1 MTRSNKPV
9 FSLSIFLM
17 IFGILFSCTVLPI
30 REFNVYKETF
40 DKVRLA
46 GEEILLD
53 YGSVST
59 QIYALEQQ
67 VAENEKIT
75 VEKVNA
81 QRELTFDIAKKAA
94 ETVDT
99 DHILV
104 RMRAWA
110 IIALYNEVLTGLA
123 EGKSASEVAGT
134 IDSLMNNL
142 TGFPAAEITDIAAD
156 IVPYVGALKALLET
170 AQLEWSR
177 QKFIHVVLEGGPS
190 IQTKFIAFLRDDLQ
204 NIYNVRAALNDLSYQ
219 QTLDDIAALATD
231 FHKLANKYK
240 NNPEIDK
247 LVKLTDQVNHL
258 LKSTPDYLSGDEETD
273 SELLASLEGEGK
285 EPYSDLAHSQ
295 LVQFKNEI
303 MAKLSEAQQ
312 LNSALGAYQNTMLNY
327 RKLIDEMARSLRN
340 LETNIIDAK
349 PQAPPAKELQ
359 SLYIIMRQS
368 YETFKATRR

>member
-67 VAENEKIT
+67 VAEDEKIT

-81 QRELTFDIAKKAA
+81 QRELTFNIAKKAA